1 MINTSIPNFANAVSP
16 FSPLGKQPVGEESS
30 DGRTSPLKPVE
41 ESAESAR
48 LENRRGFDQHRG
60 EVEQGQRATQT
71 RGGDREDHLEAAGPV
86 AEAQQGSAEESES
99 QKHKKQIEHKEQ
111 QQIRELAA
119 RDREVRAHEQAHAGL
134 GGQFAG
140 APQYTFERGPD
151 GVNYAVGGEVSIDT
165 GKIANNAEA
174 SIEKAR
180 TVRRAALAPAD
191 PSPQD
196 RRVAALATQ
205 IELEARTELRQQAQ
219 QKEELQKEELQKEE
233 LQQAERENQ
242 VRERQA
248 QESREA
254 GVADRAD
261 GETEAEEREESVQT
275 VAERFAEINRL
286 NQAFNR
292 RLVDIGV
299 VISSSPSGGLFDQT
313 V

>member
-71 RGGDREDHLEAAGPV
+71 RGGDSEDHLEAAGPV

-99 QKHKKQIEHKEQ
+99 QKHKEQIEQKEQ

-140 APQYTFERGPD
+140 APRYTFERGPD

-219 QKEELQKEELQKEE
+219 QKEELQKEELQ
-233 LQQAERENQ
+233 QAERENQ
-242 VRERQA
+242 VRQSQA
-248 QESREA
+248 QESREV

-299 VISSSPSGGLFDQT
+299 IISSSPSGGLFDQT

>member
-1 MINTSIPNFANAVSP
+1 MINTSIPPNFANAVSP

-71 RGGDREDHLEAAGPV
+71 RGGDREDHSEATGPV
-86 AEAQQGSAEESES
+86 AGAQQGSADESES
-99 QKHKKQIEHKEQ
+99 QKHKEQIEQKEQ

-140 APQYTFERGPD
+140 APRYTFERGPD

-219 QKEELQKEELQKEE
+219 QKEELQKEELQ
-233 LQQAERENQ
+233 QAERENQ
-242 VRERQA
+242 VRESQA
-248 QESREA
+248 QESREV
-254 GVADRAD
+254 GVADRAER
-261 GETEAEEREESVQT
+261 ETEAQEREESEQT

>member
-86 AEAQQGSAEESES
+86 AEAQQSSAEESES
-99 QKHKKQIEHKEQ
+99 QKHKEQIEQKEQ

-140 APQYTFERGPD
+140 APRYTFERGPD

-219 QKEELQKEELQKEE
+219 QKEELQKEER
-233 LQQAERENQ
+233 QQAERENQ
-242 VRERQA
+242 VRESQA
-248 QESREA
+248 QESREV
-254 GVADRAD
+254 GVADRAER
-261 GETEAEEREESVQT
+261 ETEAQEREESEQT

>member
-86 AEAQQGSAEESES
+86 AEAQQSSAEESES
-99 QKHKKQIEHKEQ
+99 QKHKEQIEQKEQ

-140 APQYTFERGPD
+140 APRYTFERGPD

-165 GKIANNAEA
+165 AKIANNAEA

-219 QKEELQKEELQKEE
+219 QKEELQKEER
-233 LQQAERENQ
+233 QQAERENQ
-242 VRERQA
+242 VRESQA
-248 QESREA
+248 QESREV
-254 GVADRAD
+254 GVADRAER
-261 GETEAEEREESVQT
+261 ETEAQEREESEQT

>member
-99 QKHKKQIEHKEQ
+99 QKHKEQIEQKEQ

-140 APQYTFERGPD
+140 APRYTFERGPD

-242 VRERQA
+242 VRQSQA
-248 QESREA
+248 QESREV

-299 VISSSPSGGLFDQT
+299 IISSSPSGGLFDQT